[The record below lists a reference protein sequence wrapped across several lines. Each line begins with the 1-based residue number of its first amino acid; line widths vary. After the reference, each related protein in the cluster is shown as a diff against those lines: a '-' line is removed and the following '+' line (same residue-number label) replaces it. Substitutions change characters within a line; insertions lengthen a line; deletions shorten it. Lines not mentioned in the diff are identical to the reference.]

1 MVVGDTN
8 SSSNSPSPS
17 VINMANNS
25 SATGLISLNAASQ
38 IPFKLS
44 KTGHNYSSWKSQM
57 SHLLFG
63 YGLLGY
69 LDGSIPCPAVDSPD
83 YLAWTRQDA
92 LILLAIQATI
102 HSSLSPTINSCSSS
116 ASAWQSLASSFAN
129 RSSTRQLSLL
139 SSLMSLKKE
148 TMTVTTYMTRIKS
161 IIDDLAVIGH
171 PLEDAQV
178 VTYVLNGLGDEFS
191 SLAAAV
197 RVRDQ
202 PMTFEDLFDR
212 LLDAELLVCGS
223 RSSPDDDVQISANFV
238 QRGRGGRGRGRDFG
252 RGSNRGGRHNSSFMD
267 SASSGVM
274 HPYSPRPVSYQH
286 FSPSHQYSGRGGC
299 YGTSFP
305 TACIWT

>member
-8 SSSNSPSPS
+8 SSPNSPSPS
-17 VINMANNS
+17 VINLANNS
-25 SATGLISLNAASQ
+25 SATDSL
-38 IPFKLS
+38 KLS
-44 KTGHNYSSWKSQM
+44 KTGQLLLRKSRM

-69 LDGSIPCPAVDSPD
+69 LDGSIPCPAADSPY

-116 ASAWQSLASSFAN
+116 ASAWQFLALSFAN

-178 VTYVLNGLGDEFS
+178 VIYVLNGLGDEFS
-191 SLAAAV
+191 SLAVAV
-197 RVRDQ
+197 HVRD
-202 PMTFEDLFDR
+202 
-212 LLDAELLVCGS
+212 
-223 RSSPDDDVQISANFV
+223 
-238 QRGRGGRGRGRDFG
+238 
-252 RGSNRGGRHNSSFMD
+252 
-267 SASSGVM
+267 
-274 HPYSPRPVSYQH
+274 
-286 FSPSHQYSGRGGC
+286 
-299 YGTSFP
+299 
-305 TACIWT
+305 